1 MLYLLAGDNGFLLGC
16 FRRIGWKLPYHIK
29 AVRGRTQKVIIIRM
43 VIMDHEFQYLIIDS
57 RPYLFLAAIRN
68 KIQVNHNIQA
78 LVLKAQQARP
88 F

>member
-1 MLYLLAGDNGFLLGC
+1 
-16 FRRIGWKLPYHIK
+16 
-29 AVRGRTQKVIIIRM
+29 M